1 MEMVKLHMDWLF
13 LNQTTTYN
21 NNITTTLWMQ
31 FKRIISLKSFQKTI
45 TKKLY
50 ALEKALIICQQTNR
64 NSSIGNV
71 GSGDKN
77 CNCKDRSDFILN
89 LLTGRITNLKNEILK
104 RDAIINYL
112 TKELFAS
119 KSNSFNSETNLQ
131 KDKTN

>member
-1 MEMVKLHMDWLF
+1 
-13 LNQTTTYN
+13 
-21 NNITTTLWMQ
+21 MQ
-31 FKRIISLKSFQKTI
+31 FERIISLKSFQKTV

-71 GSGDKN
+71 GSGDED

-89 LLTGRITNLKNEILK
+89 LLKGRIINLKNEILK

-112 TKELFAS
+112 TKELLAS

>member
-131 KDKTN
+131 KD